1 MQRPQG
7 FAVAVHGRGAACSQ
21 QLLHQLAVLLLLQCL
36 RMGMGSTVIIY
47 PVLIMGICIVFGWDT
62 QMRSS
67 KYNLSFPLGPCFASK
82 MLVFCHLP
90 IDQGV
95 KEAQVTL

>member
-47 PVLIMGICIVFGWDT
+47 PVLFMGICVVVGCDT
-62 QMRSS
+62 QMRSG
-67 KYNLSFPLGPCFASK
+67 KQCLSFPQGPCFAAK
-82 MLVFCHLP
+82 KLVSYHLP